1 MTDDLCVAL
10 LVITAGA
17 AVLADETYCVNADS
31 GPETSR
37 RKVLRRW
44 LNGQQK

>member
-17 AVLADETYCVNADS
+17 AVLADETAIVVNADS
-31 GPETSR
+31 GPGR
-37 RKVLRRW
+37 RVGEK
-44 LNGQQK
+44 KS